1 MDTLNYFASLDIP
14 VFEVWSCYFI
24 LLIVLCI
31 WLIVNLEDAKGTWW
45 LRAEAPLL
53 KMLFLSLIFATYM
66 VIYVLIWPY
75 FYLPTCYEY
84 LAFFLFKLLLFILF
98 YFLFLFILSCPT
110 RYLVSL
116 SARVLIQSLAQVRV
130 KGFQWWWVDGLKLKL
145 KGNLL
150 GCVKL
155 SCRKHWRTWDREND
169 GGEEICLD
177 YYCYG
182 KVDWGRK

>member
-31 WLIVNLEDAKGTWW
+31 WLIVNLEDATGTWW
-45 LRAEAPLL
+45 LRAEAPLF

-66 VIYVLIWPY
+66 VIYVLICLY
-75 FYLPTCYEY
+75 FYLPICYEY
-84 LAFFLFKLLLFILF
+84 LAFFLSKLLFILF
-98 YFLFLFILSCPT
+98 YFIFLFILSCPT

-116 SARVLIQSLAQVRV
+116 NARVLIQSLAQVRV
-130 KGFQWWWVDGLKLKL
+130 KGIQWWWVDGLKLKF
-145 KGNLL
+145 KGDLL

-155 SCRKHWRTWDREND
+155 SCRNHRRTRSREKD
-169 GGEEICLD
+169 GGERICSD

-182 KVDWGRK
+182 KVDWGWK